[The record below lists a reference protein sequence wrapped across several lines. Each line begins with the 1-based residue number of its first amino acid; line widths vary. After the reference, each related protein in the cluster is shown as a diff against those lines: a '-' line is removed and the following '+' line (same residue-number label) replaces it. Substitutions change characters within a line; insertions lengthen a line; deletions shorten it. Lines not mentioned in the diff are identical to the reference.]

1 MGDQP
6 LGMIVIALGA
16 QQNGELHTRKMYFLK
31 MWSQSE
37 HQLRV
42 LEGPL
47 SPETSILLLDTGR
60 ELLPQIIYS
69 VV

>member
-1 MGDQP
+1 MRGQP

-16 QQNGELHTRKMYFLK
+16 EQNGELHTRKIYFLN

-42 LEGPL
+42 LDGPL
-47 SPETSILLLDTGR
+47 SPETYILLLDTGR
-60 ELLPQIIYS
+60 ELLPLITYS
-69 VV
+69 MV

>member
-1 MGDQP
+1 MGCQP

-16 QQNGELHTRKMYFLK
+16 EQNGELHTRKMYFLN

-47 SPETSILLLDTGR
+47 SPETSILLLDTR
-60 ELLPQIIYS
+60 CELLPLIIYS
-69 VV
+69 MV

>member
-6 LGMIVIALGA
+6 FRMTVIALGA
-16 QQNGELHTRKMYFLK
+16 EQNGELHTRKMCFLNV
-31 MWSQSE
+31 WSQSE

-69 VV
+69 MV